1 MCCMYD
7 FSEPASF
14 RNVTEVARLPK
25 ACAKQWGNSQ
35 FLCNAVL
42 TPVWSGLEGRQGPLA
57 PTAEICEGRR
67 EGFVLRE
74 DFPLERLGA
83 VSRRERGCL
92 CAYSA
97 IRFREMLHYSSVG
110 QQWLLVFKKKKAWR
124 HFVSNG
130 QPARQPCKPLC
141 PSGFSTLPSSSPPAY
156 IQPDSQ
162 LIRAHCRLMLWL
174 LLVNTCLFSCLGAA
188 KHKKMTE
195 KRQDAGC
202 MVERGKEKATSCA
215 NNRSGAVIETN
226 MKAQLS
232 LSLKLCGFICIAAS
246 TCQV

>member
-1 MCCMYD
+1 M
-7 FSEPASF
+7 
-14 RNVTEVARLPK
+14 
-25 ACAKQWGNSQ
+25 
-35 FLCNAVL
+35 
-42 TPVWSGLEGRQGPLA
+42 
-57 PTAEICEGRR
+57 
-67 EGFVLRE
+67 
-74 DFPLERLGA
+74 
-83 VSRRERGCL
+83 SRRERGCL

-215 NNRSGAVIETN
+215 NNRSGAVIEMN

>member
-110 QQWLLVFKKKKAWR
+110 QQWLLVFKKKKPGGISCLMA
-124 HFVSNG
+124 S
-130 QPARQPCKPLC
+130 QLASPANHSAPQV
-141 PSGFSTLPSSSPPAY
+141 FLPSHLAY

-215 NNRSGAVIETN
+215 NNRSGAVIEMN